1 MPVEPSSLAYSI
13 GALTADATNKS
24 VSFEDALSRALQA
37 AVVLLAADGAG
48 LMLVD
53 STGERLVGAR
63 GTDERSQLAERVQ
76 EQLGQGPCLQA
87 FASRRPV
94 AIWDVGADRRWTPVP
109 AALLEAGVRAVLAVP
124 VELAG
129 GPVGVLDLY
138 RARPHLWDDSE
149 MTAVQAFA
157 GVLGNLLN
165 ALAAVQASG
174 RLAEQLQYAL
184 EHRVRVEQAKG
195 VLMSRHGLDEATAFA
210 RLRRTARSSRQTVD
224 AVAREVVASALVDGR
239 GKASEEPV

>member
-1 MPVEPSSLAYSI
+1 MPVEPSSLAHSI
-13 GALTADATNKS
+13 GALTADAANKS
-24 VSFEDALSRALQA
+24 VEDTLSGALQA

-63 GTDERSQLAERVQ
+63 GTDERSQLAEEVQ

-87 FASRRPV
+87 FTSRRPV
-94 AIWDVGADRRWTPVP
+94 AIWDVEADRRWQPVP
-109 AALLEAGVRAVLAVP
+109 AALLEAEVRAVLAVP

-129 GPVGVLDLY
+129 GPVGVLDIY
-138 RARPHLWDDSE
+138 QARPHLWDDSE

-157 GVLGNLLN
+157 GVLGNLLS
-165 ALAAVQASG
+165 AVAAAQASG

-195 VLMSRHGLDEATAFA
+195 VLMSRHGLDEVRAFE
-210 RLRRTARSSRQTVD
+210 RLRRTARSTRKTVD
-224 AVAREVVASALVDGR
+224 AVAREVVASAVVDGR
-239 GKASEEPV
+239 E

>member
-1 MPVEPSSLAYSI
+1 MAGPRATPDTPEPWRLC
-13 GALTADATNKS
+13 
-24 VSFEDALSRALQA
+24 
-37 AVVLLAADGAG
+37 AVLGAG
-48 LMLVD
+48 HAGR
-53 STGERLVGAR
+53 GERQGCKLLVQASAR
-63 GTDERSQLAERVQ
+63 P
-76 EQLGQGPCLQA
+76 GP
-87 FASRRPV
+87 
-94 AIWDVGADRRWTPVP
+94 
-109 AALLEAGVRAVLAVP
+109 RAVLAVP

-129 GPVGVLDLY
+129 GPVGVLDSY

-210 RLRRTARSSRQTVD
+210 RLRRTARSTDRRWMRSPARWSPRRWWTVGSKQ
-224 AVAREVVASALVDGR
+224 ATNPLA
-239 GKASEEPV
+239 EP